1 VLKGTSGAFSFARK
15 LTRIGQPMILT
26 SMSVEVSRD
35 LIQRASVFAAL
46 GDPHRLRV
54 VELLTSS
61 DLTPSQL
68 AVHLGIGSNLLAH
81 HLRILEDA
89 GVVESLRSEG
99 DGRRRYLRLV
109 HGTVGTLEIET
120 GTLTANHVLFVCTG
134 NSARSQLAAAMWSQ
148 ANEIPAESAGTH
160 PATKVHPLAV
170 RAGKRAGL
178 DLTSARPRTLAEVVI
193 PPDLVVTVCDRAYE
207 ELARSETVVR
217 TLHWSVPD
225 PVHVGSAAAF
235 GRSLDDLERR
245 VSRLAPYVVPSQGR
259 RPRKRTRP

>member
-1 VLKGTSGAFSFARK
+1 
-15 LTRIGQPMILT
+15 
-26 SMSVEVSRD
+26 MSVEVPVD
-35 LIQRASVFAAL
+35 LAHRASVFAAL

-89 GVVESLRSEG
+89 DVVESLRSEG

-120 GTLTANHVLFVCTG
+120 GLVAANHVLFVCTG

-148 ANEIPAESAGTH
+148 VNDIPAESAGTH
-160 PATKVHPLAV
+160 PAMKVHRLAV
-170 RAGKRAGL
+170 RIGKRAGL
-178 DLTSARPRTLAEVVI
+178 DLTRARPRALAEVVD
-193 PPDLVVTVCDRAYE
+193 PPDLVVTVCDRAHE
-207 ELARSETVVR
+207 ELARSEAVVR

-225 PVHVGSAAAF
+225 PVNVGSAAAF
-235 GRSLDDLERR
+235 SKSVGDLEQR
-245 VSRLAPYVVPSQGR
+245 VSRLAPHVVPSRGR
-259 RPRKRTRP
+259 RTRRRTHV